1 MMNNL
6 YNRKDLSE
14 CHEKVTKFFLDE
26 NYFGRCKF
34 FLANGK
40 FFFGRGSA
48 KIIFASAKIILGLQF
63 WNYWVK
69 KKDNARSQHICAWW
83 GGGGNEWASLLGSL
97 FPNSYFQM
105 RINLKW
111 NLIQRI
117 ILASLCTILSV
128 KNKGFL
134 AGDRFG
140 LLLIF
145 QKNIFCQ
152 NSCFENC
159 LPDKGEGNVWAYR
172 EKFNIDFLAQN
183 FFLPSL
189 HV

>member
-117 ILASLCTILSV
+117 VLASLCTILSV

-134 AGDRFG
+134 AGDRLKKRTFYSPSR
-140 LLLIF
+140 IF
-145 QKNIFCQ
+145 RRKVFSGHPVCINGSPGIM
-152 NSCFENC
+152 
-159 LPDKGEGNVWAYR
+159 KAWATT
-172 EKFNIDFLAQN
+172 L
-183 FFLPSL
+183 
-189 HV
+189 